1 MENGDFHTPQLTGLV
16 STKVVRF
23 TGLSSLLALGAV
35 FSCPSAA
42 RAQTLDDD
50 YWINVQA
57 YYPRV
62 DTNARVTANT
72 QEAIGTDID
81 FEKDLE
87 LDNRDILPAVSA
99 GARFGHFIVG
109 ADFYKLKRSGSIN
122 LVRDIEFDGVTYPV
136 NGRISSGFDSNIYR
150 LTVGYAVI
158 QKPDLEI
165 GAALGLHATQF
176 RLELS
181 GEATTDGETFSTETR
196 RKKVFAPLPT
206 VGLFAT
212 YRLAPR
218 VETAARIDYL
228 SLKIGDYDGRLV
240 NAQAGIAYQVLDNV
254 SIGLAYRYVNYRIK
268 IDKDAWSGRVRY
280 ALNGPALTLQASF

>member
-1 MENGDFHTPQLTGLV
+1 MDNGDFRKLRLAGLVPTQGLRITGLT
-16 STKVVRF
+16 SI
-23 TGLSSLLALGAV
+23 LAIGAV
-35 FSCPSAA
+35 ISCPSEAW
-42 RAQTLDDD
+42 AQTLDDD

-57 YYPRV
+57 YYPKV
-62 DTNARVTANT
+62 DTNAQVTANT
-72 QEAIGTDID
+72 EQTIGTDID

-87 LDNRDILPAVSA
+87 LDNREILPAVSA
-99 GARFGHFIVG
+99 GARFGHFIVA
-109 ADFYKLKRSGSIN
+109 ADFFKLKRSGSIE
-122 LVRDIEFDGVTYPV
+122 LARDIEFDGVTYPV

-150 LTVGYAVI
+150 LTVGYALI
-158 QKPDLEI
+158 QKPDLEV

-181 GEATTDGETFSTETR
+181 GEATTDGETFSTATR

-206 VGLFAT
+206 IGLFAT
-212 YRLAPR
+212 YRVVPR
-218 VETAARIDYL
+218 VEATARIDYL

-240 NAQAGIAYQVLDNV
+240 NAQAGIAYKVLDNV
-254 SIGLAYRYVNYRIK
+254 SIGLAYRYVNYRVK